1 MQRKAELL
9 EITSKLDTEQ
19 QRLIDPLLD
28 DIVFL
33 EKRMNELRELPFV
46 SVHPKNKAIQKT
58 TAAAIQYKRCSESH
72 MNKIRFVSGL
82 LRKIDNSAA
91 DELMKRL
98 EEFA

>member
-9 EITSKLDTEQ
+9 KITEKLDDEQ
-19 QRLIDPLLD
+19 KKLIDPLLD

-33 EKRMNELRELPFV
+33 EKRMDELRELPFV

-82 LRKIDNSAA
+82 LRKDDTSAA
-91 DELMKRL
+91 DELMKKL
-98 EEFA
+98 GEFA